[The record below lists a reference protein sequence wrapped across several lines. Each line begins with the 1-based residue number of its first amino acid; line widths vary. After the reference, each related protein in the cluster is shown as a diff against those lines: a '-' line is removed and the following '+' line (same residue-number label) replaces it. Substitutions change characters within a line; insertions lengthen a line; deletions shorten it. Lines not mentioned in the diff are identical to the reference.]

1 MQVVEIRA
9 ALHELAE
16 AAREGSDAA
25 VTPVEYEMMNT
36 PETATAA

>member
-25 VTPVEYEMMNT
+25 VD
-36 PETATAA
+36 TAR